1 MNSNKNKNKKFYVQY
16 VSSNLLKLK
25 LIVHINS
32 VQLVFLNGLKYIP
45 YFLL

>member
-1 MNSNKNKNKKFYVQY
+1 MNSNKNKNNKFYVQY
-16 VSSNLLKLK
+16 VSNNLLKLK
-25 LIVHINS
+25 LIVYINS